1 MKHLNSE
8 ALLEWY
14 DRVKRDLPW
23 RLTKDPYTIWV
34 SEIILQQ
41 TRVDQGL
48 PYFERFIEKFPD
60 VSGLARSEEDNV
72 LKLWEGLGYY
82 SRARNMRTAAQ
93 QIMKDHNGFFP
104 TSFDAILKLKGIG
117 PYTAAAISS
126 IAFNIAEPSVDG
138 NVLRVASR
146 LLADSNS
153 IDEGKTKK
161 RILAFLKN
169 EIPNDRPGDF
179 NQAMMELG
187 ATVCA
192 PKVVDCVSCPLS
204 GGCLALK
211 SETQLEFPVRTK
223 KVKKRNRYLI
233 YLVPRSKGRTLVSRR
248 SSGDV
253 WEGLY
258 EFPLLEISNG
268 KLISDP
274 VSCLR
279 ESGILDDKDVVQR
292 VSDPVKHVL
301 SHQNLTAV
309 FVHAE
314 LAELNIAGDFIN
326 CSVDELSTF
335 AMPRLITQYLESN
348 ACD

>member
-1 MKHLNSE
+1 MKYLNSE
-8 ALLEWY
+8 ALLDWY

-23 RLTKDPYTIWV
+23 RLTKEPYTIWV

-60 VSGLARSEEDNV
+60 VEGLATAEEDEV

-93 QIMKDHNGFFP
+93 QIMAERNGVFP
-104 TSFDAILKLKGIG
+104 TSYDDILKLKGIG
-117 PYTAAAISS
+117 LYTAAAISS

-138 NVLRVASR
+138 NVLRVTSR

-161 RILAFLKN
+161 RIQEFLKS
-169 EIPNDRPGDF
+169 EIPKDRPGDF

-187 ATVCA
+187 ATVCL
-192 PKVVDCVSCPLS
+192 PKSVDCKTCPLS
-204 GGCLALK
+204 GGCLAFK
-211 SETQLEFPVRTK
+211 GETQLNLPVRTK
-223 KVKKRNRYLI
+223 KVKKRSRYFI
-233 YLVPRSKGRTLVSRR
+233 YLVPESKGKTVLSRR

-258 EFPLLEISNG
+258 EFPLLEITNG
-268 KLISDP
+268 KRVSDP
-274 VSCLR
+274 VASLR
-279 ESGILDDKDVVQR
+279 ESGLLNDEDVVQR
-292 VSDPVKHVL
+292 VSEPVKHVL

-314 LAELNIAGDFIN
+314 LAELNIAGGFIN
-326 CSVDELSTF
+326 CNLDELSTF
-335 AMPRLITQYLESN
+335 AMPRLITQYLENS